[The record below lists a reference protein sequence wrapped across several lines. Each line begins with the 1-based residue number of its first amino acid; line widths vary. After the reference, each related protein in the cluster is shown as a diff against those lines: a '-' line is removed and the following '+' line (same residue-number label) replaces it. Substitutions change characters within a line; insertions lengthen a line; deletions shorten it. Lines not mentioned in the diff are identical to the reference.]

1 MKKMVLLILLLPT
14 TVFAQSAFVIK
25 GIGNAFKNGDKIYL
39 FYKAKNINK
48 GVFDSVIVANHT
60 FEFKGNITG
69 FSKGMLYK
77 NENPMLIDVAHD
89 AAEIYIEPGNILI
102 TSPDSL
108 PNAVIKGTPIND
120 DYSELYTAL
129 RPFYQKKGKITGDFD
144 ALDPAQQ
151 KDLNTIAA
159 FRANLKKVEREMEP
173 IQFAFIKSHPNSQIS
188 LITLN
193 QLVYNSELLP
203 QINEAYKRLTPRA
216 KTSPLGKD
224 LGQIIESLNKSALGI
239 MATNFSLPDSTGKQ
253 VSLLDFRGKY
263 VLVDF
268 WASWCLPCRKENPDI
283 AAVYHKYKDKGFTV
297 LGVSIDNLNNKAA
310 WLKAIKDDGLT
321 WPQVLDYKE
330 NKYKV
335 KTLYGVTTI
344 PSNVLIDPSGKIVA
358 KNIKDKVLRD
368 KLDELFDKDSQ
379 NR

>member
-1 MKKMVLLILLLPT
+1 M

-39 FYKAKNINK
+39 VYKVENDNK
-48 GVFDSVIVANHT
+48 VIFDSVIVANHT

-69 FSKGMLYK
+69 FSKGFLYK
-77 NENPMLIDVAHD
+77 NENPMLIDIVHD
-89 AAEIYIEPGNILI
+89 DAGIYIEPGNILI

-108 PNAVIKGTPIND
+108 THAVIKGTPINE

-129 RPFYQKKGKITGDFD
+129 RPFYHRKGKIADDFY
-144 ALDPAQQ
+144 ALDPTQQ
-151 KDLNTIAA
+151 KDLNHIAV
-159 FRANLKKVEREMEP
+159 FRANTNKVDKEMEP
-173 IQFAFIKSHPNSQIS
+173 IQFAFIKGHPNSQIS
-188 LITLN
+188 LITLK
-193 QLVYNSELLP
+193 QLIYSSELLP
-203 QINEAYKRLTPRA
+203 QINEAYKKLTPGA
-216 KTSPLGKD
+216 KASPLGKD

-283 AAVYHKYKDKGFTV
+283 AAVYNKYKDKGFTV
-297 LGVSIDNLNNKAA
+297 LGVSIDNLNNKTA

-330 NKYKV
+330 DKYKV

-344 PSNVLIDPSGKIVA
+344 PSNVLVDPSGKIVA
-358 KNIKDKVLRD
+358 KNIKDKILRD
-368 KLDELFDKDSQ
+368 KLDELFDKGSQ